1 MEDKLDISVVEHV
14 MDLARIEL
22 TDEEKEQFAYD
33 LKKLF
38 DDVDKITTIKNYDE
52 ERMTSPVSHNA
63 EVRDDVCKEEISFE
77 EVKKNAPRTSANFV
91 EVPVVI
97 HE

>member
-14 MDLARIEL
+14 MNLAKIEL
-22 TDEEKEQFAYD
+22 TDEEKEKFAYD
-33 LKKLF
+33 LKRLF
-38 DDVDKITTIKNYDE
+38 DEVNKITKIKNYDE
-52 ERMTSPVSHNA
+52 EKMTTPVSHNTELREDQNA
-63 EVRDDVCKEEISFE
+63 GEISFD

-91 EVPVVI
+91 EVPVVV